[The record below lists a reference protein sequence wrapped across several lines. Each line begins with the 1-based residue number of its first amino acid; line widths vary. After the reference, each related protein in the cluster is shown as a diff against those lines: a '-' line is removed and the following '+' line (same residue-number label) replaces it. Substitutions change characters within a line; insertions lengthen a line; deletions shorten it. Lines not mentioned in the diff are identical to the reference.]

1 MKPEELAGLLQA
13 LKPALSNRKKAEQL
27 LKKYWRDRQ
36 AIIWTIEQV
45 HRAANERE
53 RVLTNAEAREL
64 LLELIKHYNPQYGIK
79 WQDLLELIDQS
90 VLGRKM
96 TKHELKS
103 FVEQDRVCIQRRT
116 T

>member
-1 MKPEELAGLLQA
+1 MNEVERSELLDAFRPA
-13 LKPALSNRKKAEQL
+13 LKSYRRAEKVL
-27 LKKYWRDRQ
+27 DKYWRDRQ

-64 LLELIKHYNPQYGIK
+64 LREFIRHHNPQYGIK
-79 WQDLLELIDQS
+79 WQDLLEIIEQS

-96 TKHELKS
+96 TKRELTE
-103 FVEQDRVCIQRRT
+103 FVEEDRICIQRRT
-116 T
+116 R